1 MLPRGELRCTQRGEA
16 FSENCVFAITLVAPT
31 DPQMSQGVN
40 TFPSQ
45 SVTGNGNAKM
55 HSFLSQRY
63 FGGSHFSSFGKSIE
77 SMCQKKVDV
86 VQNRQCLEPQ
96 NCCEDVQTK
105 RDTPEVLKRNIGV
118 TFEH

>member
-1 MLPRGELRCTQRGEA
+1 M
-16 FSENCVFAITLVAPT
+16 F
-31 DPQMSQGVN
+31 QGVN

-55 HSFLSQRY
+55 HSFLSQMY

-77 SMCQKKVDV
+77 SMCQKNVDV

-105 RDTPEVLKRNIGV
+105 RHTRSLEK
-118 TFEH
+118 EY

>member
-1 MLPRGELRCTQRGEA
+1 MLPRGELPCTQRGEA

-55 HSFLSQRY
+55 HSFLSQRF
-63 FGGSHFSSFGKSIE
+63 FGGSHFSSFGNSIE

-86 VQNRQCLEPQ
+86 VQNRPFFACRFWPF
-96 NCCEDVQTK
+96 V
-105 RDTPEVLKRNIGV
+105 
-118 TFEH
+118 H